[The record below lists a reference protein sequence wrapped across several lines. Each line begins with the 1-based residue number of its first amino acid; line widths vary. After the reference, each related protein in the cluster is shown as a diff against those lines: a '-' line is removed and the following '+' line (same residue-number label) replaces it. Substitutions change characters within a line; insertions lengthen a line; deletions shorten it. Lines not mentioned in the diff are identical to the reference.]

1 MGYNTLIHRNL
12 MSIQDAICELSKTIV
27 QNSETINKVSGLS
40 KTNSQSIIKISEY
53 IGKQNTR
60 ISELEKQI
68 QQLKSKL
75 K

>member
-1 MGYNTLIHRNL
+1 MT
-12 MSIQDAICELSKTIV
+12 IQDAIGELSKVIT

-40 KTNSQSIIKISEY
+40 KTNSESIIKIVEH

>member
-1 MGYNTLIHRNL
+1 

-27 QNSETINKVSGLS
+27 QNSETIDKVSGLS

-60 ISELEKQI
+60 NSELEKQI

>member
-1 MGYNTLIHRNL
+1 MT
-12 MSIQDAICELSKTIV
+12 IQDAIGELSKVIT
-27 QNSETINKVSGLS
+27 QNSETIDKVSSLS
-40 KTNSQSIIKISEY
+40 TTNSQSIIKIVEH

>member
-1 MGYNTLIHRNL
+1 

-27 QNSETINKVSGLS
+27 QNSETIDKVSGLS

>member
-1 MGYNTLIHRNL
+1 MT
-12 MSIQDAICELSKTIV
+12 IQDAICKLSKAIG
-27 QNSETINKVSGLS
+27 QNSETIDKVLS
-40 KTNSQSIIKISEY
+40 LSTTNSQSIIKISEH
-53 IGKQNTR
+53 IGKQNTT

>member
-1 MGYNTLIHRNL
+1 MTIE
-12 MSIQDAICELSKTIV
+12 DAIYELSKAITK
-27 QNSETINKVSGLS
+27 NSETINKVSGLS
-40 KTNSQSIIKISEY
+40 KTNSESIIKIVEH

>member
-1 MGYNTLIHRNL
+1 MT
-12 MSIQDAICELSKTIV
+12 IQDAIYELSKAIGK
-27 QNSETINKVSGLS
+27 NSENIVTVSSSS

>member
-1 MGYNTLIHRNL
+1 

-27 QNSETINKVSGLS
+27 QNSETIDKVSGLS
-40 KTNSQSIIKISEY
+40 ETNSQSIIKISEY

>member
-1 MGYNTLIHRNL
+1 MT
-12 MSIQDAICELSKTIV
+12 IQDAIAILSKTIT
-27 QNSETINKVSGLS
+27 QNSETIDEVSSLS

-68 QQLKSKL
+68 QQLTQL
-75 K
+75 N

>member
-1 MGYNTLIHRNL
+1 MT
-12 MSIQDAICELSKTIV
+12 IQDAIGELSKVIT
-27 QNSETINKVSGLS
+27 QNSETIDKVSGLS
-40 KTNSQSIIKISEY
+40 KTNSESIIKIVEH